1 MAGPKKNET
10 EEGGGGK
17 KKLIIIIAA
26 VLIILIGGGGGA
38 FILLKAPPSEE
49 EPANE
54 QVAMLSPEEI
64 DPSVIGPMVDISE
77 FIVNIISEDGTHFVK
92 TAMSLELTNDI
103 VMEEANKRMP
113 QIRDAIILLLGNK
126 TFEELQDIHG
136 KKQIKAEIESKINSF
151 LTTGQVRNVF
161 LTDFI
166 VRAIYYL

>member
-1 MAGPKKNET
+1 MADKKDNET
-10 EEGGGGK
+10 TEEKGGK

-26 VLIILIGGGGGA
+26 ALIILIGGGA
-38 FILLKAPPSEE
+38 AAYFLFLKAPPPEE

-54 QVAMLSPEEI
+54 QVAMISPEEI
-64 DPSVIGPMVDISE
+64 DPSVIGPMVNIDE
-77 FIVNIISEDGTHFVK
+77 FIVNIISEDGAHFVK
-92 TAMSLELTNDI
+92 TAMTLELTNEI
-103 VMEEANKRMP
+103 VLGEANQRMP

-161 LTDFI
+161 LTDF
-166 VRAIYYL
+166 VVQ